1 MDFFML
7 ILHPGNMLVG
17 DEMQLC
23 FIDWGMVGRL
33 TDEDRYELIDLL
45 GAVVDKNS
53 QNSFMR

>member
-1 MDFFML
+1 ML